1 MMIWIHSIGWFNP
14 QWGKNYWT
22 MYGVDDHK
30 YCVKM
35 KGMEGGSFTEQS
47 VLLNTGNEKLNWME
61 GSTNAYYVKL
71 EC

>member
-1 MMIWIHSIGWFNP
+1 
-14 QWGKNYWT
+14 

-47 VLLNTGNEKLNWME
+47 VLLNTGNEKLN
-61 GSTNAYYVKL
+61 
-71 EC
+71 